1 MKKKEFDEIQ
11 INNPLLRKSLER
23 SPFLVPEGYF
33 STLKDE
39 IKLKKRISE
48 LGESS
53 FILPS
58 AYHETLRQDILS
70 KISENEL
77 KKLIPSKNPAVPS
90 GYFEDLQ
97 ERILSKFTKADTNDV
112 DKGLKEPKK
121 PIQKTP
127 IRRLGIR
134 KWMPYVAAASITIAI
149 ALFAILDGVKIPNG
163 GNVGY
168 SAQVKEIPTE
178 EIINYLAYYSEA
190 GDSQY
195 LSEHLNDR
203 STNIT
208 DNIPSQEIEAYL
220 EYGL

>member
-1 MKKKEFDEIQ
+1 MKKKEFDDIQ

-23 SPFLVPEGYF
+23 SPFLVPEDYF

-77 KKLIPSKNPAVPS
+77 KKLIPTKKPAVPS

-97 ERILSKFTKADTNDV
+97 ERILSKTTKSDINDAD
-112 DKGLKEPKK
+112 KSQKELKRFIPK
-121 PIQKTP
+121 TTT
-127 IRRLGIR
+127 RRLGVR
-134 KWMPYVAAASITIAI
+134 KWIPYMAAASITIAI
-149 ALFAILDGVKIPNG
+149 ALFAILDGVKTPNG
-163 GNVGY
+163 RDTGY
-168 SAQVKEIPTE
+168 SAKMEEIPTE

-190 GDSQY
+190 GDLQY

-203 STNIT
+203 STKIT

-220 EYGL
+220 EYDL